1 MKTLLVSIFVFCLSL
16 LGCSHSIP
24 EGKAPESLLLALEK
38 VKLVAGD
45 DDAKNQLSMR
55 LARQAARSAAFQE
68 ALKATAQMSG
78 AKRGATFAMVAWD
91 AASRGYKTQSKQALR
106 LAENDKW
113 ISTDE
118 EAGLK
123 YAYMAGAYERIGMHK
138 ESDRIIRKILDPMM
152 HHLAD
157 SLCATAKIAGN
168 SDFQKYKKEDFTP
181 DTISE
186 AVQGL
191 IPILEDSNA
200 GNPKKRELLGLL
212 HEMIQLSDPPS
223 RVDSWSKIALACG
236 RQKLV
241 GDAALLAR
249 QAFDLAQGFDPKL
262 EMYAVGLSQASMAFA
277 SAGEKIEAIHCLE
290 LAATRPQI
298 IAYFFQPEALSAVA
312 KGYQEAGDSQ
322 KANEFWLKA
331 AQTAKSHPHP
341 RARQINVVLILSDM
355 AEVSATPTPEIMTI
369 IEAIGRGEGGDA
381 PLPPGYV
388 KVGDTKTNAVT
399 SPAKQDKKETKD
411 KRDKKKKESKVPAP

>member
-16 LGCSHSIP
+16 LGCSHSMP

-38 VKLVAGD
+38 VKSVAGD

-55 LARQAARSAAFQE
+55 LARQAARSVAFQE
-68 ALKATAQMSG
+68 ALKATTEISG

-91 AASRGYKTQSKQALR
+91 ATSRGYKTQSKQALR

-113 ISTDE
+113 ITTDE

-157 SLCATAKIAGN
+157 SLCAAAKIAGN

-191 IPILEDSNA
+191 IPVLEDSKPGTA
-200 GNPKKRELLGLL
+200 KKRELLGLL
-212 HEMIQLSDPPS
+212 QDMILLSDPPS
-223 RVDSWSKIALACG
+223 KVECWSRIAMVCG
-236 RQKLV
+236 DQGLV
-241 GDAALLAR
+241 GDAAILAR
-249 QAFDLAQGFDPKL
+249 QALRFAQGFDPKL
-262 EMYAVGLSQASMAFA
+262 EMYAVGLSQASMAF
-277 SAGEKIEAIHCLE
+277 SAANEKAEAIHCLE
-290 LAATRPQI
+290 LAAVRPQLV
-298 IAYFFQPEALSAVA
+298 AYFFQPEALCAIA
-312 KGYQEAGDSQ
+312 KGYQKAGEPE
-322 KANEFWLKA
+322 KANQYWLKA
-331 AQTAKSHPHP
+331 IQIAKSHPHP
-341 RARQINVVLILSDM
+341 RARQINVVLLLSSM
-355 AEVSATPTPEIMTI
+355 ADVGVTPSPEITAVI
-369 IEAIGRGEGGDA
+369 DAIGRGEGGDA

-399 SPAKQDKKETKD
+399 SPVKQDKKETKD
-411 KRDKKKKESKVPAP
+411 KRDKKKKESKVPAA